1 MVEASVLETR
11 TAGTERNEAIAILR
25 QGEEGQERARSESS
39 GRDQVSQTEG
49 ETLVPIY
56 IQDVFWG
63 RLKSNPVCH
72 ILPLRW

>member
-11 TAGTERNEAIAILR
+11 TARTERNEAIAISR

-39 GRDQVSQTEG
+39 RRDQVSQTEG

-56 IQDVFWG
+56 TQDVFWR
-63 RLKSNPVCH
+63 RLKSNSVCH

>member
-11 TAGTERNEAIAILR
+11 TAGTERNEAIAIRR
-25 QGEEGQERARSESS
+25 QGVEGQEGARSESS
-39 GRDQVSQTEG
+39 GRDQVSQREG

-56 IQDVFWG
+56 TQDVFWE